1 MRTDRK
7 DERRYAAGTP
17 HSLQPHHPRH
27 HATRPDVGDPLIGPS
42 ALDAAAAG
50 TVFLN
55 PHFNAPKLEFFE
67 SQHPF
72 LEAASHDHACAV
84 DLDAAHTVLACARR
98 ALAADVPPF
107 VPPEMARDAYLAR
120 LKAIV
125 QPALG

>member
-1 MRTDRK
+1 MRLACHAHPYHSFLPT
-7 DERRYAAGTP
+7 TP
-17 HSLQPHHPRH
+17 LAPG
-27 HATRPDVGDPLIGPS
+27 AGDPLIGPS

-55 PHFNAPKLEFFE
+55 PHFSAPKLEFFD

-72 LEAASHDHACAV
+72 LESASHDHACAV
-84 DLDAAHTVLACARR
+84 DLDSPHTVLGCARR
-98 ALAADVPPF
+98 ALTADLPPF
-107 VPPEMARDAYLAR
+107 VPPEMARDAYLTR